1 MSNDKIDRA
10 PIRYLTDEKFIEWM
24 LYPTDDVNSYWLQF
38 TQDHPEEVVHLSK
51 AKELFRKFKL
61 SSYKLDETTK
71 ERAVLRLEESLRL
84 YHRKR
89 KIQRFIIGGVAGTA
103 AAILLLLFLLQQ
115 NLIRDPDHSTNI
127 PMDYY
132 VGSELESQDIQL
144 FTGDR
149 TTTFQENIDVTI
161 KNEQVIQIK
170 EEAGSDAE
178 EILTDRNTINRLVV
192 PYGKRSKVMLP
203 DGTQIWL
210 NAGSTLIFPT
220 TFSGKTRKVKL
231 QGEMYAE
238 VAHDPKS
245 PFLVE
250 TDQLEIK
257 VYGTCFNLS
266 AYADANPWVVLVE
279 GSVGLRADG
288 GREIKLQPN
297 ERIVRN
303 KNGTLDKTKVDANC
317 FVSWKDGYLTY
328 RETPI
333 PEVLRQIE
341 RYYNLSFNLD
351 DDVSLQNITCSGKI
365 ILSDNLDNVLT
376 ALTLISGTR
385 YQRDNKSIFIYKKE
399 NL

>member
-1 MSNDKIDRA
+1 MSNDRA
-10 PIRYLTDEKFIEWM
+10 ERTPVRYLTDEKFIAWM
-24 LYPTDDVNSYWLQF
+24 LCPTDELNNYWRQF
-38 TQDHPEEVVHLSK
+38 LEAHPEERGDLSK
-51 AKELFRKFKL
+51 AEELFRKFKL
-61 SSYKLDETTK
+61 STYHLDEAAR
-71 ERAVLRLEESLRL
+71 ERAVSRLEESLRL

-89 KIQRFIIGGVAGTA
+89 KMRRIFITA
-103 AAILLLLFLLQQ
+103 AGSVAALLLLFMLLQD
-115 NLIRDPDHSTNI
+115 LIIKSERFSEI

-132 VGSELESQDIQL
+132 VGSELESKEIQL
-144 FTGDR
+144 YTGNQKN
-149 TTTFQENIDVTI
+149 TFEENIDVTI
-161 KNEQVIQIK
+161 RNDQLIQVNK
-170 EEAGSDAE
+170 EKSSDAD
-178 EILTDRNTINRLVV
+178 EITTDRNSINRLVV
-192 PYGKRSKVMLP
+192 PHGKRSKVLLP

-220 TFSGKTRKVKL
+220 TFSGKTREVKL

-238 VAHDPKS
+238 VAHDPKR

-257 VYGTCFNLS
+257 VYGTRFNLS

-279 GSVGLRADG
+279 GSVGIKADG
-288 GREIKLQPN
+288 GREMKLQPN
-297 ERIVRN
+297 ERIVRDE
-303 KNGTLDKTKVDANC
+303 NGTLDKTKVDVSC

-351 DDVSLQNITCSGKI
+351 DNVSLQNITCSGKI

-376 ALTLISGTR
+376 ALTLISDTR
-385 YQRDNKSIFIYKKE
+385 YQRENKSIYIYKK
-399 NL
+399 

>member
-1 MSNDKIDRA
+1 MSNDRA
-10 PIRYLTDEKFIEWM
+10 ERTPVRYLTDEKFIAWM
-24 LYPTDDVNSYWLQF
+24 LCPTDELNNYWMQF
-38 TQDHPEEVVHLSK
+38 LAAHPEEKGDLLK

-89 KIQRFIIGGVAGTA
+89 KIRRFIIRVAGTA
-103 AAILLLLFLLQQ
+103 AAILLLFLFLLQQ
-115 NLIRDPDHSTNI
+115 NLIRKPDHSNNT

-132 VGSELESQDIQL
+132 VGSELESKDIQL
-144 FTGDR
+144 FTGDQ
-149 TTTFQENIDVTI
+149 TTTFQENIDVAI

-170 EEAGSDAE
+170 KEESSEAE
-178 EILTDRNTINRLVV
+178 EICTDRNAINRLVV

-220 TFSGKTRKVKL
+220 TFSGKTREVKL

-238 VAHDPKS
+238 VAHDPKR

-257 VYGTCFNLS
+257 VYGTRFNLS

-279 GSVGLRADG
+279 GSVGIKADR
-288 GREIKLQPN
+288 GREMKLQPN
-297 ERIVRN
+297 ERIVRDE
-303 KNGTLDKTKVDANC
+303 NGTLDKTKVDASC

-351 DDVSLQNITCSGKI
+351 DNVSLQNITCSGKI

-376 ALTLISGTR
+376 ALTLISDTR
-385 YQRDNKSIFIYKKE
+385 YQRDNKSIFIYKKK